1 MISVEIELHRGL
13 VDICFVDLFTL
24 LLIDYVISDP
34 FGNYIMNLQT
44 PVSESEWKSE
54 ILNDLYRQEAYGNN
68 FV

>member
-1 MISVEIELHRGL
+1 
-13 VDICFVDLFTL
+13 
-24 LLIDYVISDP
+24 
-34 FGNYIMNLQT
+34 MNLQT